1 MFLFDGAQ
9 KRETLSKVKAACF
22 VISVLPRLYKAHSN
36 PLSCLGKGN
45 D

>member
-22 VISVLPRLYKAHSN
+22 VMCLPRLYKAHSN

>member
-22 VISVLPRLYKAHSN
+22 VMCFAT
-36 PLSCLGKGN
+36 PL
-45 D
+45 